1 MKEYLLKKINHICQ
15 YLLRLD
21 IQTEDTNDETY
32 KKLINEEI
40 EFYKN
45 KLIEYS
51 KLYEKNI

>member
-1 MKEYLLKKINHICQ
+1 MQDYLLKKIHQICQ

-21 IQTEDTNDETY
+21 SQTEDTSNESY

-40 EFYKN
+40 DFYKN